1 MADTASTAT
10 TATAAS
16 SAVSSVT
23 TRSQQQKNE
32 EKAAAAAA
40 QAAADG
46 DDGNPTNACKKAREP
61 FKGKLDKVSG
71 HIFQLSAEGHKAN
84 QFSETMKA
92 FRDYTNVELD
102 NPQDLAPW
110 FEEPCSHGI

>member
-1 MADTASTAT
+1 VAPIEMADNASAATA
-10 TATAAS
+10 ATAAS

-46 DDGNPTNACKKAREP
+46 EDGNPNNAFDHNRKKAREP
-61 FKGKLDKVSG
+61 FKGKSDKVFMPG
-71 HIFQLSAEGHKAN
+71 HVPAPIFYWPSVSYAA
-84 QFSETMKA
+84 
-92 FRDYTNVELD
+92 V
-102 NPQDLAPW
+102 
-110 FEEPCSHGI
+110 